1 MTRFETV
8 IKTLES
14 FMHRRGIDYSL
25 ENFQS
30 FLSEIGNPHTS
41 LPNVIHVAGTNGKGS
56 TVALLSAGLQ
66 KMGFSVG
73 TYTSPHLYSYTE
85 RLRIND
91 TPITEEAFADL
102 FEPLLEKTDRVATE
116 FELLTAGA
124 FTWFVEQ
131 SPDFVIIETGLGGRL
146 DATNVVNPL
155 CSVITKIG
163 IDHAAILGNTIA
175 DISAEKA
182 GIIKPNTPV
191 VTFSTQDDDALSVI
205 RTTAQKTTSKLYEV
219 PPVTSLPDTFPLQG
233 VFQYENVALAA
244 ATLKCLLP
252 SIPISLDTFQHTQ
265 HPGRFQIT
273 ERNGHT
279 VVLDGAHNPAAMS
292 ALLESLMAYFP
303 EKEFVF
309 VMGSL
314 QTKDVS
320 KMLYLVQPHAEK
332 LYWVDFW
339 PGMSVPLTGLGDQPN
354 MTLLSSIESVFEL
367 EIPKGAVVVV
377 TGSMH
382 FLGTFS

>member
-30 FLSEIGNPHTS
+30 FLSEIGNPHQS

-66 KMGFSVG
+66 AMGFSVG

-91 TPITEEAFADL
+91 TPITEDAFADL

-124 FTWFVEQ
+124 FMWFNQ
-131 SPDFVIIETGLGGRL
+131 KKPDFVIIETGLGGRL
-146 DATNVVNPL
+146 DATNVVSPL

-163 IDHAAILGNTIA
+163 IDHAAILGNTISEIA
-175 DISAEKA
+175 YEKA

-191 VTFSTQDDDALSVI
+191 VTISTQDNDALSVI

-273 ERNGHT
+273 EHQGHT

-292 ALLESLMAYFP
+292 ALLESLTAYYP
-303 EKEFVF
+303 ERDFVF

-314 QTKDVS
+314 NTKDVTQ
-320 KMLYLVQPHAEK
+320 MLHLVQPLVKA

-339 PGMSVPLTGLGDQPN
+339 PGMSVPLDDLADASA
-354 MTLLSSIESVFEL
+354 MTPVESIHSALDLDHPKDSV
-367 EIPKGAVVVV
+367 IVV

-382 FLGTFS
+382 FLGTF